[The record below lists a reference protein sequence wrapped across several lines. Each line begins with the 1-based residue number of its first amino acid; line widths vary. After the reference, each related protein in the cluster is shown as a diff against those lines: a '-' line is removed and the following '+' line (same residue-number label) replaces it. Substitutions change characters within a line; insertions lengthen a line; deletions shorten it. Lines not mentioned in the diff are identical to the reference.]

1 MIFHEIQDRFW
12 ILNQLPLG
20 IFILDQD
27 MRIQFWNRIMQEWTE
42 HDARTV
48 IGQRLPD
55 MYPELKQ
62 PRFEPRIQAVL
73 DGGPP
78 AVFSSHLH
86 GWFIPITNRDGD
98 KRLQNTTIAS
108 IRVQESSQWTRLA
121 LVTIQDVTE
130 LNQRISEHRKVRDQ
144 VVEELKKRREIEQ
157 RLRREKAFVSKLLDT
172 VDSLV
177 VLLDNEGRIIH
188 FNRACERLSG
198 YSFQDLQGKE
208 IFKRLIPPEEAETVR
223 SFFSPDFANLPHH
236 FENYWLTR
244 AGEKRLIAWSNCIIN
259 DEEGN
264 PDYVLGTGID
274 ITEQRRMQ
282 ERIEHMAMHDGLTGL
297 PNRNLLQDRMEM
309 AIAAAKRTGNRVALL
324 FLDLDGFKAINDN
337 YGHSTGDEV
346 LTLVSRRLK
355 ELVRASDTV
364 ARFGG
369 DEFVILLTDTGKLED
384 AKQVARKVAWQ
395 LSRPYILPSG
405 EHQLGVSMGIS
416 LYPDDAESAEDLMRL
431 ADKAMYRVKKSSGD
445 KETCFLA
452 SCENV

>member
-42 HDARTV
+42 LDAEQV
-48 IGQRLPD
+48 VGQRLPD
-55 MYPELKQ
+55 IYPELKQ

-86 GWFIPITNRDGD
+86 GWFIPITTRDGD
-98 KRLQNTTIAS
+98 TRLQNTTIAS

-130 LNQRISEHRKVRDQ
+130 LNQRITEYRKVRDQ

-157 RLRREKAFVSKLLDT
+157 RLRREKAFISKLLDT

-177 VLLDNEGRIIH
+177 VLLDKEGRVVL

-198 YSFQDLQGKE
+198 YSLQELQGKS
-208 IFKRLIPPEEAETVR
+208 ICDSLIPSEEAGTVR
-223 SFFSPDFANLPHH
+223 SFFSNEFTNLPDH

-244 AGEKRLIAWSNCIIN
+244 TGEKRLVAWSNCILN
-259 DEEGN
+259 DEAGN
-264 PDYVLGTGID
+264 PEYVLGTGID

-309 AIAAAKRTGNRVALL
+309 AIAAVKRTGSKLGLL

-337 YGHSTGDEV
+337 YGHSTGDQV
-346 LTLVSRRLK
+346 LIEVSRRLK
-355 ELVRASDTV
+355 EMVRASDTV

-369 DEFVILLTDTGKLED
+369 DEFVILLTDIKTLED
-384 AKQVARKVAWQ
+384 AKQVANKVAWE
-395 LSRPYILPSG
+395 LCKPYICGSR
-405 EHQLGVSMGIS
+405 EHHLGVSMGIS
-416 LYPDDAESAEDLMRL
+416 LYPDDAGSAADLLRL
-431 ADKAMYRVKKSSGD
+431 ADKAMYRVKKNSGD
-445 KETCFLA
+445 NGSCFLA
-452 SCENV
+452 SCETT